1 MEMMKKYLIGILLLG
16 MVPLVSCQDGI
27 LNKDRKK
34 LSTREVAVE
43 LPQNGGRFTVKKGD
57 VIKYSRR
64 VCGSVGTT
72 YSVNYD
78 KSAFKMEYL
87 ESEKDQPDVPGGDE
101 CVGTTYFEALKKGK
115 FKIKVVHDFRGKTEK
130 VVRYN
135 ITVK

>member
-1 MEMMKKYLIGILLLG
+1 MEMMKKYLMGVLLLG
-16 MVPLVSCQDGI
+16 MVLLVSCQGI
-27 LNKDRKK
+27 LNTDRKK

-43 LPQNGGRFTVKKGD
+43 LPQNGGHFTVKKGD

-87 ESEKDQPDVPGGDE
+87 ESEKEEPYVAGGGDE